1 MTAREAIERLKRDK
15 ITTIMFKKH
24 YPISGNLLPTEHYD
38 LAISALEKQ
47 ILNRHSKLLKWIKCT
62 RKNGTEFLKLIYY
75 SPDAQGYIELGRF
88 NMTKREMQNNDWSL
102 PQILKELE

>member
-1 MTAREAIERLKRDK
+1 MTEREAIDVIEQAHTDEYSAEDFGKAMFLS
-15 ITTIMFKKH
+15 IT
-24 YPISGNLLPTEHYD
+24 
-38 LAISALEKQ
+38 ALEKQ
-47 ILNRHSKLLKWIKCT
+47 ILNRHFKLLKWIKCT